1 MPQASA
7 NTASE
12 PSATPQSAPQASA
25 TAAGSSWDAVPV
37 LIPSNLVLSSY
48 EEVAQPYWQYRRQ
61 IRTRFS
67 CDNRLQDWYNFRL
80 STINPPSLREQLSW
94 VNPPSLKSTCL
105 LVCAT
110 PKQVP
115 SSTITTLPTIIWCWN
130 SLFWSPI
137 KTIYNACMTK
147 SVILISWRGFASK
160 GPAVNGWWIWSLM
173 WRGLFGK
180 SGIIPS
186 AEEHFFLHI

>member
-1 MPQASA
+1 MLLSHTGNTGDKSVPDLAATTDFKIGTISACLPSTLPASA
-7 NTASE
+7 NNW
-12 PSATPQSAPQASA
+12 
-25 TAAGSSWDAVPV
+25 AGSMP
-37 LIPSNLVLSSY
+37 I
-48 EEVAQPYWQYRRQ
+48 
-61 IRTRFS
+61 
-67 CDNRLQDWYNFRL
+67 
-80 STINPPSLREQLSW
+80 
-94 VNPPSLKSTCL
+94 NPPSLKSTCL

-115 SSTITTLPTIIWCWN
+115 SSTITPLPTIIWCWN